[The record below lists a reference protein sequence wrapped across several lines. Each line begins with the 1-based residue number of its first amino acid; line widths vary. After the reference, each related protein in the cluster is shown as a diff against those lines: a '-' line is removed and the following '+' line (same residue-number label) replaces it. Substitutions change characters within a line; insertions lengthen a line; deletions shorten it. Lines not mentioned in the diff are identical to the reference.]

1 MMKPARSK
9 RITWIIPKEKLFC
22 PFKLNALNEMKS
34 KKEKLFLF
42 LATFFVANA
51 IIAEII
57 GGKLIVLGDPSFSF
71 LLNLG
76 LFETQVGP
84 FILSVGVF
92 PWPIVFLST
101 DLINEYFG
109 KRGVRQITNIAVVLI
124 LYVFVIIFVTMIPAA
139 AEGIS
144 PVTDV
149 AYKQVLGQSM
159 WIIVGSIIAF
169 VVSQMV
175 DVMVFHL
182 FRKKTGGK
190 MLWARAT
197 GSTIVSQL
205 IDSII
210 ILGIAFYLPGKITFS
225 QFLGFAITNYSYK
238 VLIAV
243 LITPLIYLGH
253 GMIDRYLGKELA
265 EELIE
270 DAAQNSQA

>member
-1 MMKPARSK
+1 
-9 RITWIIPKEKLFC
+9 
-22 PFKLNALNEMKS
+22 MKS

-57 GGKLIVLGDPSFSF
+57 GGKLIVLGDPSFNF
-71 LLNLG
+71 LLNFG
-76 LFETQVGP
+76 FFKTQVGP

-109 KRGVRQITNIAVVLI
+109 KRGVRQITNIAVILI
-124 LYVFVIIFVTMIPAA
+124 LYVFVIIFVTMIPNA

-144 PVTDV
+144 PVSDES
-149 AYKQVLGQSM
+149 YRQVLSQSM
-159 WIIVGSIIAF
+159 WIIVGSIVAF
-169 VVSQMV
+169 VVSQIV
-175 DVMVFHL
+175 DVLVFHM
-182 FRKKTGGK
+182 FRRKTGGK

-210 ILGIAFYLPGKITFS
+210 ILGIAFYLPGKITLA
-225 QFLGFAITNYSYK
+225 QFIGFAITNYSYK
-238 VLIAV
+238 VLIAI

-253 GMIDRYLGKELA
+253 GVIDRYLGKELA
-265 EELIE
+265 DEMTQ
-270 DAAQNSQA
+270 DAATGSQI

>member
-1 MMKPARSK
+1 
-9 RITWIIPKEKLFC
+9 
-22 PFKLNALNEMKS
+22 MKS

-57 GGKLIVLGDPSFSF
+57 GGKLIVLGDPSFNF
-71 LLNLG
+71 LLNFG
-76 LFETQVGP
+76 FFETQVGP

-109 KRGVRQITNIAVVLI
+109 KRGVRQITNIAVILI
-124 LYVFVIIFVTMIPAA
+124 LYVFVIIFVTMIPDAA
-139 AEGIS
+139 KGIS
-144 PVTDV
+144 PVSDES
-149 AYKQVLGQSM
+149 YSQVLSQSM

-169 VVSQMV
+169 LVSQIV
-175 DVMVFHL
+175 DVIVFHI
-182 FRKKTGGK
+182 FRRKTGGK

-210 ILGIAFYLPGKITFS
+210 ILGIAFYLPGKISLS

-238 VLIAV
+238 VLIAI

-253 GMIDRYLGKELA
+253 GMINRYLGKELSD
-265 EELIE
+265 ELME
-270 DAAQNSQA
+270 TAAKTS